1 MKNPKSILI
10 TGASSGIGAALA
22 QSYAAPGISLFLS
35 GRNRERLEEVK
46 SNCAAK
52 GASVQMEIVNSSD
65 ETAMSD
71 WMIQC
76 DETAPLD
83 LVIANAGIGK
93 AFSTGD
99 DLGAHTKEIFDVN
112 VAGVLNTIH
121 PAVRLMQPRARG
133 QIAIM
138 ASLAGYH
145 GLPTAPAYSTS
156 KACVKAYGE
165 ALRGLYHRHGIE
177 INVICPGFVKSPMT
191 DTNNFPM
198 PFLVDMDKAVRTIR
212 RGLEQNKA
220 RIAFPRRLTWLMGA
234 MVRLLPEFLFDRI
247 FQVMPKKN

>member
-22 QSYAAPGISLFLS
+22 LSYAAPGISLFLS
-35 GRNRERLEEVK
+35 GRNHQRLEAVK
-46 SNCAAK
+46 ANCLDK
-52 GASVQMEIVNSSD
+52 GASVQVGIVNSSH
-65 ETAMSD
+65 EAAMSG
-71 WMIQC
+71 WMIKC
-76 DETAPLD
+76 DAIVPLD

-93 AFSTGD
+93 AYSTRD

-112 VAGVLNTIH
+112 VAGVMNTIH
-121 PAVRLMQPRARG
+121 PAIRLMQPRARG

-165 ALRGLYHRHGIE
+165 ALRGLYHRHGID

-191 DTNNFPM
+191 DTNSFPM
-198 PFLVDMDKAVRTIR
+198 PFLVDMDKAVTVIR
-212 RGLEQNKA
+212 RGLERNKA

-234 MVRLLPEFLFDRI
+234 MVRLLPETLFDKI
-247 FQVMPKKN
+247 FRVMPKKT